1 MQVSMERFEEAVR
14 AAIDGIPEPFQR
26 YLSDIEFVVAEDNPD
41 RRLLG
46 LYQGAGA
53 LVKAAVPARIT
64 LYRDTHAAM
73 CANWP
78 DLVAE
83 VGRTLRH
90 EIGHHFAMGEEELR
104 RSGL

>member
-1 MQVSMERFEEAVR
+1 MRVTMERFEEAVR
-14 AAIDGIPEPFQR
+14 TALDGIPEPFQR
-26 YLSDIEFVVAEDNPD
+26 YLSDIEFVVAKRSD
-41 RRLLG
+41 RNLLG

-53 LVKAAVPARIT
+53 LVEGGFPARIT
-64 LYRDTHAAM
+64 LYRDAHAAM
-73 CANWP
+73 CAGWE

-83 VGRTLRH
+83 VRRTVLH